1 MRIAGQSSLDR
12 CGGEAPKLS
21 AVCADDARHDAP
33 WPSRRVE
40 SGLARIYVIGL
51 VIGAPPICAWVV
63 RGPASRHRAAC
74 ESCALRAAQLSID
87 YESLSPLAVW
97 PGRRRRRCTRRAPAR
112 PRRARSGAPP
122 GKFMRM
128 PDFLIVATQSRL
140 WLAWA
145 SPGVGLECSYS
156 SRGIEPRARTLRG
169 APPTHTWPG
178 SGLGLGSESGCS

>member
-1 MRIAGQSSLDR
+1 MTWKQFLLVFLRLRKFGVKRNGRLRKLRFAGQSSLDR

-40 SGLARIYVIGL
+40 SGLARKYVIGL
-51 VIGAPPICAWVV
+51 VIGAPPVCAWVV

-128 PDFLIVATQSRL
+128 PDFSIVATQSRL
-140 WLAWA
+140 
-145 SPGVGLECSYS
+145 
-156 SRGIEPRARTLRG
+156 
-169 APPTHTWPG
+169 
-178 SGLGLGSESGCS
+178 

>member
-1 MRIAGQSSLDR
+1 MERLALTQVWGEKKRTTCASCPFLDSPHSI
-12 CGGEAPKLS
+12 GVAEKL
-21 AVCADDARHDAP
+21 
-33 WPSRRVE
+33 PSCRPFVLTTPAMTRPGPPAESRVACH
-40 SGLARIYVIGL
+40 GYVIGL

-97 PGRRRRRCTRRAPAR
+97 PGRRRRRCTRQAPAR

-122 GKFMRM
+122 GKFMRV

-140 WLAWA
+140 
-145 SPGVGLECSYS
+145 
-156 SRGIEPRARTLRG
+156 
-169 APPTHTWPG
+169 
-178 SGLGLGSESGCS
+178 